1 MIERITS
8 KLTKT
13 IELKGGKVVKTVM
26 QDVKN
31 DLVRSPV
38 VERLEVSSADTTKQ
52 AIKAERMRFIDDLYK
67 KLDVD
72 ALEKQVNMDDSV
84 ENFYY
89 KLAIQQKMTKDTGVN
104 LLCDSAHECVGILKQ
119 ASKILTE
126 QLNLYKK
133 LGMSLPDEIQIK
145 DLGYDGGG
153 ETSCAHTVPDLFD
166 EKNPITTI
174 ILDKNIFK
182 EEFKREHKTVLDNVL
197 EIFNHEQTHS
207 RHAKENTRAFIK
219 LLRNGLNVI
228 LTKDEQITMFELKY
242 IYYKHYKELNK
253 NGFFHDVNSLETHLA
268 HDNNNTL
275 HQAGTY
281 NMTYIGNHI
290 KMLDRYLNYDR
301 KTPEAK
307 RILSKELHEDFS
319 PEFLKKLEPIQKK
332 FETITYTICE
342 EDLRAYAFCNPLETV
357 AVAADKEYAGEALS
371 DDMRNLLKEFGAPE
385 TKHMSYW
392 PEDRPANFKPKTSK
406 KD

>member
-8 KLTKT
+8 KFSKT
-13 IELKGGKVVKTVM
+13 NELKTGKVVKTVM

-38 VERLEVSSADTTKQ
+38 VERLEVSSADTTRQ
-52 AIKAERMRFIDDLYK
+52 AIKAERMRFIEDLCE
-67 KLDVD
+67 KLDVE
-72 ALEKQVNMDDSV
+72 ALEKHVNMDNTR
-84 ENFYY
+84 ELFQY
-89 KLAIQQKMTKDTGVN
+89 KLTIKNKIKKDTGVK
-104 LLCDSAHECVGILKQ
+104 LWCEDKCVGVLKQ

-126 QLNLYKK
+126 QLILYKK

-153 ETSCAHTVPDLFD
+153 ETSCAHMVPDLFD
-166 EKNPITTI
+166 EKNPLTTI

-228 LTKDEQITMFELKY
+228 LTKDEQITMFELEY
-242 IYYKHYKELNK
+242 RYDKHYKELNK
-253 NGFFHDVNSLETHLA
+253 NGHFDNAFSLGTNLP

-275 HQAGTY
+275 HQRGDY
-281 NMTYIGNHI
+281 NMNLIGGHI
-290 KMLDRYLNYDR
+290 KMLCRCLNYDS
-301 KTPEAK
+301 KKPEAE
-307 RILSKELHEDFS
+307 RVLSKKLHEAFS
-319 PEFLKKLEPIQKK
+319 SEFLEKLEPIQKK
-332 FETITYTICE
+332 FESIIDTICE
-342 EDLRAYAFCNPLETV
+342 EDLMAYAFCNPLETV

-392 PEDRPANFKPKTSK
+392 PEDRPANFKPKKSK